1 MKKLYKSSTDKKIC
15 GVCGGLA
22 EYFGI
27 DSSTVRLITVLLV
40 LFAGM
45 SIWVYIIAALIM
57 DKAPTYTNYM
67 GYYNTNANYDY
78 YNGYGN
84 NNNYYN

>member
-1 MKKLYKSSTDKKIC
+1 
-15 GVCGGLA
+15 
-22 EYFGI
+22 
-27 DSSTVRLITVLLV
+27 
-40 LFAGM
+40 M